1 MFFDLP
7 SALPLLPGLQM
18 LHLHHGNEL
27 KGNDE
32 LAFVDS
38 TTAAAALVLLIS
50 ALIRINSLEQR

>member
-1 MFFDLP
+1 VFFDLP
-7 SALPLLPGLQM
+7 SALPLLPGLQI

-50 ALIRINSLEQR
+50 ALMRINSLEQR

>member
-1 MFFDLP
+1 VFFDLP

-38 TTAAAALVLLIS
+38 TTAAALVLLIS
-50 ALIRINSLEQR
+50 ALMRINSLEQR

>member
-38 TTAAAALVLLIS
+38 TTAAALVLLIS
-50 ALIRINSLEQR
+50 ASMRINSLEQR

>member
-1 MFFDLP
+1 VFFDLP

-50 ALIRINSLEQR
+50 ASMRINSLEQR

>member
-7 SALPLLPGLQM
+7 SALPLLPGLQI

-38 TTAAAALVLLIS
+38 TTAAALVLLIS
-50 ALIRINSLEQR
+50 ASMRINSLEQR

>member
-38 TTAAAALVLLIS
+38 TTAVLVLLIS
-50 ALIRINSLEQR
+50 ALMRINSLEQR

>member
-1 MFFDLP
+1 VFFDLP

-38 TTAAAALVLLIS
+38 TTAAAALVLLILAS
-50 ALIRINSLEQR
+50 MRINSLEQR

>member
-1 MFFDLP
+1 MFFYLP

-38 TTAAAALVLLIS
+38 TTAAALVLLIS
-50 ALIRINSLEQR
+50 ALMRINSLEQR

>member
-38 TTAAAALVLLIS
+38 TTAALVLLIS
-50 ALIRINSLEQR
+50 ASMRINSLEQR

>member
-38 TTAAAALVLLIS
+38 TTALVLLIS
-50 ALIRINSLEQR
+50 ALMRINSLEQR

>member
-7 SALPLLPGLQM
+7 SALPLLPGLQI

-50 ALIRINSLEQR
+50 ALMRINSLEQR

>member
-7 SALPLLPGLQM
+7 SALPLLAGLQM

-27 KGNDE
+27 KGSDE

-38 TTAAAALVLLIS
+38 TTAAAAAVLLIS
-50 ALIRINSLEQR
+50 ALMRINSLEQR

>member
-38 TTAAAALVLLIS
+38 ITAAAALVLLIS
-50 ALIRINSLEQR
+50 ALMRINSLEQR

>member
-18 LHLHHGNEL
+18 LHLHHDNEL

-38 TTAAAALVLLIS
+38 TTAAALVLLIS
-50 ALIRINSLEQR
+50 ALMRINSLEQR

>member
-18 LHLHHGNEL
+18 LHLHHDNEL

-38 TTAAAALVLLIS
+38 TTAALVLLIS
-50 ALIRINSLEQR
+50 ALMRINSLEQR

>member
-38 TTAAAALVLLIS
+38 TTAASALVLLIS
-50 ALIRINSLEQR
+50 ASMRINSLEQR

>member
-27 KGNDE
+27 KGSDE

-50 ALIRINSLEQR
+50 ALMRINSLEQR

>member
-38 TTAAAALVLLIS
+38 ITAAALVLLIS
-50 ALIRINSLEQR
+50 ALMRINSLEQR

>member
-38 TTAAAALVLLIS
+38 TTAAALVLLIS
-50 ALIRINSLEQR
+50 ALMRINSLEQR

>member
-7 SALPLLPGLQM
+7 SALPLLPGFQM

-38 TTAAAALVLLIS
+38 TTAAALVLLIS
-50 ALIRINSLEQR
+50 ALMRINSLEQR

>member
-1 MFFDLP
+1 VFFDLP

-38 TTAAAALVLLIS
+38 TTAAALVLLIS
-50 ALIRINSLEQR
+50 ASMRINSLEQR

>member
-18 LHLHHGNEL
+18 LHLHHDNEL

-38 TTAAAALVLLIS
+38 TTAALVLLIS
-50 ALIRINSLEQR
+50 ASMRINSLEQR